1 MANFAKA
8 IRAPSAILRCMES
21 FQPRSFPP
29 FRNMLGILFRCFV
42 LASLLSHFLF
52 GIALCQD
59 FAKPNEQLKVS
70 STPIEPWPSLP
81 LGLDPTQV
89 IDLALG
95 HGYLEH
101 AVCPSRSIDD
111 VSFARRLYLDLIG
124 RVPKPTEVQ
133 EFLAQTESTKRAAL
147 IDHLLVSD
155 EHAEHLAEVLD
166 AILIGRTNADQVK
179 KRTDSGWIAYL
190 QNAVHDNRPW
200 SQVAREVVLARPT
213 NPEARG
219 ASWYLYSRKDKHQDI
234 AEAVSKDIFGVRIDC
249 AQCHDHPLADEIKQ
263 KHYWGLVAFFNRSK
277 NADTPAG
284 PRISE
289 SAIGGF
295 SDFANLEGSSSP
307 NELRF
312 LQDRYVDEMR
322 PAKDVKE
329 EERDDL
335 YVSVNESEP
344 KVPKFSR
351 REQFVEKVLADHP
364 LLAKAMVN
372 RLWAWM
378 MGRGLVHPVDSIDSF
393 HPASHPQLLD
403 WLSRDFASSGYDVR
417 RLIKALASTKAYQ
430 LSSSNLGNSD
440 PKWFATALP
449 KPLTAEMLQRS
460 MLVVLDPLDPD
471 KWNAIEHRVAFA
483 NLFPDVLAEESIA
496 NAAQGLLLSNGE
508 SITELVSVKQSR
520 FLQGLV
526 SVTESAVLIDRL
538 FYEILG
544 RKPDNDEISQ
554 CMDYMSKRAER
565 RYAAIEGMS
574 WALITSAEFRFN
586 H

>member
-1 MANFAKA
+1 
-8 IRAPSAILRCMES
+8 
-21 FQPRSFPP
+21 
-29 FRNMLGILFRCFV
+29 MLGMFPRCLLV
-42 LASLLSHFLF
+42 TALLSQFLS
-52 GIALCQD
+52 GIGICQD
-59 FAKPNEQLKVS
+59 VAKPKEQPKTI
-70 STPIEPWPSLP
+70 STAIEPWPSLP
-81 LGLDPTQV
+81 LGLDPAHV
-89 IDLALG
+89 IDLALE
-95 HGYLEH
+95 HGYREH
-101 AVCPSRSIDD
+101 SVNPSSSIDD
-111 VSFARRLYLDLIG
+111 AFFVRRLYLDLVG
-124 RVPKPTEVQ
+124 RVPRPIEVQ
-133 EFLAQTESTKRAAL
+133 EFLKQTESTKRAAL
-147 IDHLLVSD
+147 IDQLLVSD

-166 AILIGRTNADQVK
+166 AILIGRTNVDQVK

-213 NPEARG
+213 NPKARG

-234 AEAVSKDIFGVRIDC
+234 AEAVSKDIFGVRVDC

-277 NADTPAG
+277 NVDTPEG

-307 NELRF
+307 NELIF
-312 LQDRYVDEMR
+312 LEDRYVDEMR

-329 EERDDL
+329 EDRDDL
-335 YVSVNESEP
+335 YVSVNASDP

-351 REQFVEKVLADHP
+351 REQFVENVLADHP
-364 LLAKAMVN
+364 LLGKAMVN
-372 RLWAWM
+372 RLWGWM

-417 RLIKALASTKAYQ
+417 RLIKSLASTKAYQ
-430 LSSSNLGNSD
+430 LSSSNIGNSD

-460 MLVVLDPLDPD
+460 MLVILEPLNPG

-496 NAAQGLLLSNGE
+496 NAAQGLWLSNGE
-508 SITELVSVKQSR
+508 SITDLVSVKQSR
-520 FLQGLV
+520 FLQSIV
-526 SVTESAVLIDRL
+526 SVTDNAVLIERL
-538 FYEILG
+538 FYGILG
-544 RKPDNDEISQ
+544 RKPDIDEISQ
-554 CMDYMSKRAER
+554 CMDYMAKRAER